1 VAGGR
6 PMDALRLAYLEV
18 MLARAAWRAA
28 KDVEAQ
34 VAHWVVEGV
43 AEHRELVEARRRS
56 RALQAVMRR
65 ADRVYMAL
73 SAAGKAAVRGA

>member
-1 VAGGR
+1 
-6 PMDALRLAYLEV
+6 MDPLRLAYLEV
-18 MLARAAWRAA
+18 LLARAAWRAA

-43 AEHRELVEARRRS
+43 AEHRELVEARKRS

-65 ADRVYMAL
+65 ADRVYAGL
-73 SAAGKAAVRGA
+73 SAAAAGKAAGRGA